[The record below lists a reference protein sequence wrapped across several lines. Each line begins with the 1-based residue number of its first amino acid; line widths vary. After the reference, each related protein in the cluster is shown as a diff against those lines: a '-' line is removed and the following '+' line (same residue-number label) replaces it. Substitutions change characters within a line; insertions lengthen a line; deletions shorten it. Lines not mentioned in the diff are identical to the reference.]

1 MMKLIKLFTLI
12 AAIVLFIQCSES
24 EDDLTITSTANY
36 MNQTLEIKSATLTE
50 QTTDPV
56 SWKLE
61 ATSENA
67 QFKITG
73 LLIPLK
79 ETFAEGGYSL
89 GDLNNDGVVNADDAG
104 TAGYI
109 NDAEIE
115 LDGKTSKLVSGSLT
129 VQKTDI
135 GYHISFDCRDES
147 QNRLQGDCSTSSRF
161 IMLN

>member
-1 MMKLIKLFTLI
+1 MKNYLLLAII
-12 AAIVLFIQCSES
+12 ATTVLFIQCSES
-24 EDDLTITSTANY
+24 EDDLTITSTVNY

-79 ETFAEGGYSL
+79 GTFAEGGYSL
-89 GDLNNDGVVNADDAG
+89 GDLNDDGVVNSDDAG

-115 LDGKTSKLVSGSLT
+115 LDGKASNLVSGSLT
-129 VQKTDI
+129 VQKIDI
-135 GYHISFDCRDES
+135 VYHISIDCRDES
-147 QNRLQGDCSTSSRF
+147 QNRLQGDCSAT
-161 IMLN
+161 LP

>member
-1 MMKLIKLFTLI
+1 MKRFFLFSTIALIGLFT
-12 AAIVLFIQCSES
+12 QCSEP
-24 EDDLTITSTANY
+24 EDDLTITSTVSYLDQAL
-36 MNQTLEIKSATLTE
+36 QLKSATLTE

-61 ATSENA
+61 ATTENA
-67 QFKITG
+67 QFKISG

-79 ETFAEGGYSL
+79 GTFSEGGYSL
-89 GDLNNDGVVNADDAG
+89 GDLNRDGVVNADDAG

-115 LDGKTSKLVSGSLT
+115 MDGETINLVSGSVT
-129 VQKTDI
+129 VQKTDD

-147 QNRLQGDCSTSSRF
+147 QNRLQGDCS
-161 IMLN
+161 IYLQ